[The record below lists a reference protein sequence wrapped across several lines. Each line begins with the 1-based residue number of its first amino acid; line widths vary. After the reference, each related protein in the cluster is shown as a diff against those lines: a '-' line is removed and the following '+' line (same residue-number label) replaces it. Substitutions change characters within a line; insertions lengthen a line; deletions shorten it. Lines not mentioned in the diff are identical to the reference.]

1 MKVVILAGGIGS
13 RITEESHL
21 KPKPMIEIG
30 DQPILWHIMKIYAAQ
45 GFNDFIICLGHK
57 GKVIKE
63 YFLNYYMYNSDLSI
77 DISTNKIEMHVEN
90 SDKFNVTLVNTGL
103 NTQTAGRIKR
113 IEKYIDDD
121 TFMLTYGDGVANVNL
136 NELLEFHRKNAKL
149 ATVTAVQPPHQFGRL
164 VFAEN
169 GTVEAFREKLDKDSF
184 WINGGFFVLNKGI
197 FEYLD
202 ANADQTMWEDSPL
215 EKLTADRQL
224 VAYKHHGYWKN
235 MDAMRDKIILDDLWN
250 NNRAPWKIW

>member
-1 MKVVILAGGIGS
+1 MKIVILAGGIGS

-30 DQPILWHIMKIYAAQ
+30 DKPILWHIMKIYAAQ

-63 YFLNYYMYNSDLSI
+63 YFLNYYMYHSDLSI
-77 DISTNKIEMHVEN
+77 DISTNKVEVHVE
-90 SDKFNVTLVNTGL
+90 SKEEFNVTLVDTGL
-103 NTQTAGRIKR
+103 NTLTAGRIKR
-113 IEKYIDDD
+113 IEKYLPDE
-121 TFMLTYGDGVANVNL
+121 TFMLTYGDGVANINL
-136 NELLEFHRKNAKL
+136 NELLEFHTKNAKL

-164 VFAEN
+164 VFNEA
-169 GTVEAFREKLDKDSF
+169 GVVETFREKSEKDAI

-202 ANADQTMWEDSPL
+202 ENADQTMWEDAPL
-215 EKLTADRQL
+215 EQLTANKQL
-224 VAYKHHGYWKN
+224 AAYKHTGYWKN
-235 MDAMRDKIILDDLWN
+235 MDAMRDKIILDELWN
-250 NNRAPWKIW
+250 NNRALWKIW